1 LGTFTS
7 GIVVFSIGIL
17 DIVDDDDGD
26 GAKFVSQIRNGM
38 IVNKRIIIFSKNH
51 DDDDAD
57 AIMGIKH
64 KCV

>member
-1 LGTFTS
+1 VVFIIAGGLGTFTS

-17 DIVDDDDGD
+17 DVVDDDGD

-51 DDDDAD
+51 DDAD
-57 AIMGIKH
+57 AMDG
-64 KCV
+64 